1 MIRRWRETFSLPG
14 TNTRKKGLGDTLSRV
29 SMLPPRSSG
38 GGTRGNKRACST
50 VAHLRAPLSQQ
61 KGRVPETVPA
71 IPLATLSACDSTV
84 KTRWADQFR
93 AGEGG
98 WREGSGGGLGMR
110 DAQSGWDRDK
120 GGERGFKA
128 FSTGGDKF
136 ISPEEKWKWH
146 NMVNLSFIRLSL
158 SSCFSR

>member
-1 MIRRWRETFSLPG
+1 
-14 TNTRKKGLGDTLSRV
+14 
-29 SMLPPRSSG
+29 
-38 GGTRGNKRACST
+38 
-50 VAHLRAPLSQQ
+50 VAHLRASLSPQ
-61 KGRVPETVPA
+61 KGRVPETVPT
-71 IPLATLSACDSTV
+71 IPLATVSSACDSTV

-98 WREGSGGGLGMR
+98 WQREGSGGGLGMR

-146 NMVNLSFIRLSL
+146 NMVNLPFIDRLSL
-158 SSCFSR
+158 SSCFSRSL